1 MYHTIGEPR
10 GLCPLGNCLQTDSLT
25 FGGDPH
31 FKKGTDIHVLF
42 ICSVKQLQFRM
53 RELMCPPPGELFF
66 CGSGFLHIMKTLG
79 KVTVCR

>member
-10 GLCPLGNCLQTDSLT
+10 GLCPLGSCLQTDSLT
-25 FGGDPH
+25 FGNDPH
-31 FKKGTDIHVLF
+31 FKKGTDIHVLL

-66 CGSGFLHIMKTLG
+66 WGFRLLTYYENLG
-79 KVTVCR
+79 QGHCV